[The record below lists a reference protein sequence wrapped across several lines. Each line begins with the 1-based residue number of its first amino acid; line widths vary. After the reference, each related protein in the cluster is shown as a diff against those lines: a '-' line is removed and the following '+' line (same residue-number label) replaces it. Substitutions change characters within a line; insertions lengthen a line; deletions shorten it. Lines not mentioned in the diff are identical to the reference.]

1 MAKDGT
7 RNEAIFRTI
16 LWLAVADVF
25 VGAALAL
32 GGAYLWERSDLS
44 WAGTGLVVAGG
55 LLYGLMRLLG
65 ARPSGPQ

>member
-1 MAKDGT
+1 MAKDGAK
-7 RNEAIFRTI
+7 NEPVFRII
-16 LWLAVADVF
+16 LWLAVVDIL

-32 GGAYLWERSDLS
+32 GGELLWNRPDLS

-65 ARPSGPQ
+65 ARPGGPQ